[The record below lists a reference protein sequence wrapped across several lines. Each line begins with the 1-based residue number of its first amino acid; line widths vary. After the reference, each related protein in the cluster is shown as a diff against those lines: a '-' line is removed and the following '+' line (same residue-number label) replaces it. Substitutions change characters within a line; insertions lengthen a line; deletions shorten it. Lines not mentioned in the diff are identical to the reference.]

1 MRASDPVRGKV
12 EPTRIFSGTAG
23 ATGVD
28 DFSGV
33 DCLQAVTANNDAAK
47 ASGALPHLRC
57 MGDLAP
63 SGELRAAHH
72 RAGRPQVNQN
82 WRPGLWLAGRSPIQW
97 TPRSGA

>member
-1 MRASDPVRGKV
+1 M
-12 EPTRIFSGTAG
+12 EPTRIFSGTAA

-33 DCLQAVTANNDAAK
+33 DCLQAVTANKDAAK

-57 MGDLAP
+57 MGDLVP

-72 RAGRPQVNQN
+72 RAGRRQVNQN
-82 WRPGLWLAGRSPIQW
+82 WLLKGVGLLWCVTLQW